1 MSIKSCRYLAVL
13 VAVSLIV
20 LVAGCGGGGEVSPP
34 DGQQKTTTFT
44 YAVGTDAQTLDPH
57 FVTDVPTAVA
67 VTQIHD
73 TLVARNADMEF
84 VPALATEWSTSEDG
98 RTWTFRLREGVKFH
112 DGADFNA
119 EAVKYN
125 FERILDP
132 EIGSP
137 RRSMIEMVEKVEVV
151 DEYTVAITT
160 KTPFGPFLAQISS
173 YNLGMLSP
181 KTARERGKGYAQ
193 NPAGTGPFKLK
204 AWEPGDTLIFEAN
217 QDYWG
222 GKPAIDELVFR
233 VVPEDST
240 RIMLLKSG
248 DVDAIAGVPAFE
260 VETLK
265 GDQNVVLISLP
276 GFRTIYVGMNCQQ
289 KPFDDPRVR
298 QAVNYAID
306 RQAIVDHLL
315 RGVATVGVGPEST
328 SIPGSVKDLPPYG
341 RDVEKAKALLA
352 EAGYPDGFS
361 TVMHSPSGRYPM
373 DQQVAEAVVG
383 QLAEVGIKADLQVL
397 EFGAYQDMLN
407 AGKES
412 RLFLLGKGSPT
423 GDPDMTLTLSF
434 GTGGGMNNALYS
446 NSEVDEL
453 LVRQREAVDPV
464 ERQALLREIQELI
477 HADAPWA
484 VLYYEQIMIGTRKNV
499 SGLTVLPNE
508 LVIFSKVAKGQ

>member
-1 MSIKSCRYLAVL
+1 
-13 VAVSLIV
+13 
-20 LVAGCGGGGEVSPP
+20 
-34 DGQQKTTTFT
+34 
-44 YAVGTDAQTLDPH
+44 
-57 FVTDVPTAVA
+57 
-67 VTQIHD
+67 
-73 TLVARNADMEF
+73 MEF

-181 KTARERGKGYAQ
+181 TTAGERGKGYAQ

-361 TVMHSPSGRYPM
+361 TVMHSQADIPWTSKWPK
-373 DQQVAEAVVG
+373 
-383 QLAEVGIKADLQVL
+383 QLWD
-397 EFGAYQDMLN
+397 
-407 AGKES
+407 S
-412 RLFLLGKGSPT
+412 W
-423 GDPDMTLTLSF
+423 
-434 GTGGGMNNALYS
+434 
-446 NSEVDEL
+446 
-453 LVRQREAVDPV
+453 
-464 ERQALLREIQELI
+464 LR
-477 HADAPWA
+477 
-484 VLYYEQIMIGTRKNV
+484 
-499 SGLTVLPNE
+499 
-508 LVIFSKVAKGQ
+508 